1 MLQYICCFRDLIL
14 LWDPQQIEWKAFY
27 LVPLNH
33 KHSILT
39 SNPNNIYGLTMLS
52 FAFYEHFLL
61 ENFLWCIKINKS
73 SRSITWAKTVKR
85 LCKMDQKF
93 LFELGFFLYFS
104 LSNCIKEMLSTF
116 FVWITNC
123 NSLFKSH
130 LPELERWV
138 RVRNNFSTKTIRKE
152 NFELE

>member
-1 MLQYICCFRDLIL
+1 MNSDSIVLDQNWPGQNRWENRNVCRKLIMLQYICCFRDLIL

-93 LFELGFFLYFS
+93 LFELGFFYTFLYQIVS
-104 LSNCIKEMLSTF
+104 KKC
-116 FVWITNC
+116 
-123 NSLFKSH
+123 
-130 LPELERWV
+130 
-138 RVRNNFSTKTIRKE
+138 
-152 NFELE
+152 